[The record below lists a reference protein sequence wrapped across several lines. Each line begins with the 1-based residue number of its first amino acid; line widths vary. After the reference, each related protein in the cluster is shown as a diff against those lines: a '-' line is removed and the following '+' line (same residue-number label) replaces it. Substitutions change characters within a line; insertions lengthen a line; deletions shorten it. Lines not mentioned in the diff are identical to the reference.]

1 MVDYGIVRST
11 VKPEEK
17 VIDEFSVWVNTDIS
31 EIEVLHE
38 DDTHTEFEYH
48 QVQYSKEEYIKLIDA
63 KNADL
68 EQELTNTQLA
78 LCDVYEML
86 G

>member
-1 MVDYGIVRST
+1 MVDFGTIRST

-31 EIEVLHE
+31 EIEVSHA

-48 QVQYSKEEYIKLIDA
+48 QVQYSKDEYIKMIDE
-63 KNADL
+63 KNA
-68 EQELTNTQLA
+68 ELNHLMNTI
-78 LCDVYEML
+78 L
-86 G
+86 GVDK

>member
-31 EIEVLHE
+31 EIEVSHE